1 MMKITECYPALFGS
15 SQVWAEGRM
24 LLKKRGQPLTN
35 PLIQLVKD
43 DFADKEA
50 IFRQRFFFQ

>member
-1 MMKITECYPALFGS
+1 MIEITERYPALFGS
-15 SQVWAEGRM
+15 GQVWAEGRT
-24 LLKKRGQPLTN
+24 LLKKHGQPLTN
-35 PLIQLVKD
+35 PLIQLMKD